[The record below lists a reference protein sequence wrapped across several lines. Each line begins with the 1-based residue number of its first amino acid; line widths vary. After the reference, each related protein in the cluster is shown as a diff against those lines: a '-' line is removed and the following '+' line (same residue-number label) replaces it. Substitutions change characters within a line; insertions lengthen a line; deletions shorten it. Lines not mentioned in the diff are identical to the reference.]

1 MGILKCEMRAPQ
13 FQQQE
18 NYAYISIVSFSRS
31 GLLPQYRRGNSGT
44 KKHTDNLNFQEATYI
59 CGILIGI
66 GIICQD
72 VLLTSV
78 YFFGPGKTI
87 KVNRTLTKSSGTNK

>member
-13 FQQQE
+13 FQKQE
-18 NYAYISIVSFSRS
+18 NYAYTSIVSFSRS
-31 GLLPQYRRGNSGT
+31 GLLPENQRGNSGT
-44 KKHTDNLNFQEATYI
+44 KKHTDNANFQEATCI
-59 CGILIGI
+59 CSILIF
-66 GIICQD
+66 ICQD

-78 YFFGPGKTI
+78 YLFGPGKTI

>member
-1 MGILKCEMRAPQ
+1 MGIFKCEMRAPQ

-18 NYAYISIVSFSRS
+18 NYAYTSIVSFSRS
-31 GLLPQYRRGNSGT
+31 GLLPQYRRGNSRT

-66 GIICQD
+66 GIHMPRCIAY
-72 VLLTSV
+72 V